1 LLEKILDIFY
11 NISKKL
17 PVIKGSEKPLSSKEK
32 LQWTVIVLLLYYMLF
47 NTTAIGLKE
56 HRGEQDFIQLITASR
71 QGSLL
76 ALGIGPIVIAGIVI
90 QLFAGGGL
98 INLDFNDPETRKK
111 ITGATTTFAILVAIF
126 EAFMYTINYANIGIF
141 TIAVNNLS
149 LIIVA
154 LQLALGAI
162 IIIYLDQI
170 ITKYGI
176 GNGISL
182 FIAAG
187 VSYGIISGVSFTF
200 FSENGIINT
209 VAEGGIEGLTNALV
223 MAIPLLSTLLIFWLT
238 VKGESAK
245 ISLPLSIPGIN
256 RALELP
262 FFFVSNLPVIFAS
275 ALLVYI
281 FLLSTTLLSTPIK
294 DKYEWQHY
302 LGGILYLFT
311 PVSAGSNIP
320 AYIAFLTQ
328 GKTPVYGLPEWLHAI
343 TYVIALCILSI
354 FFGKFWVE
362 MNPQQ
367 NPENIAKA
375 IVQAGIQIKGHRSD
389 PRLITSRLS
398 EYIWPLTITGSLA
411 VGLLAAFGDLL
422 AVYGTGTGILLTVG
436 ILYKM
441 SNEVKSTLDVHYP
454 ALSKLIFKSQA

>member
-1 LLEKILDIFY
+1 MFEGILTFFY
-11 NISKKL
+11 EISKKL
-17 PVIKGSEKPLSSKEK
+17 PLIKSPERQLSSKEK
-32 LQWTVIVLLLYYMLF
+32 LQWVIIVLAIYYILF

-98 INLDFNDPETRKK
+98 LNLDFNDPSTRKK
-111 ITGATTTFAILVAIF
+111 VAGATTTFAILIALF
-126 EAFMYTINYANIGIF
+126 EAVIYTTNYANIGLF
-141 TIAVNNLS
+141 TVSVNNLTM
-149 LIIVA
+149 LGVA

-162 IIIYLDQI
+162 ALIYLDQI
-170 ITKYGI
+170 ISKYGI
-176 GNGISL
+176 GSGISI

-187 VSYGIISGVSFTF
+187 VSYGIISGFSFTL
-200 FSENGIINT
+200 FSENGIINA
-209 VAEGGIEGLTNALV
+209 VSQGGIEGLTNAFV
-223 MAIPLLSTLLIFWLT
+223 MLLPFISTIIIFWLI

-245 ISLPLSIPGIN
+245 IVLPLSIPGIN

-281 FLLSTTLLSTPIK
+281 FLISNSLLSTPIK
-294 DKYEWQHY
+294 NSYGWEHY
-302 LGGILYLFT
+302 LGGILYMAT
-311 PVSAGSNIP
+311 PISAGANIP
-320 AYIAFLTQ
+320 SYIAFLTQ

-343 TYVIALCILSI
+343 TYVISLCILSI
-354 FFGKFWVE
+354 LFGKFWVE

-375 IVQAGIQIKGHRSD
+375 IISAGIQIRGHRSD
-389 PRLITSRLS
+389 PRLITSRLN

-411 VGLLAAFGDLL
+411 VALLAGFGDLL

-441 SNEVKSTLDVHYP
+441 ANEVKETLDIHYP
-454 ALSKLIFKSQA
+454 SISKIIFK